1 MKKQLLLILM
11 LLLPLGASADK
22 SGTCGTN
29 LKWNY
34 VEETHILKIFGN
46 GAMTDFNLYTNPW
59 REINVERVIIEEG
72 VTSIGTCAFVYQ
84 SSLTSVIIPN
94 SVTKIGY
101 AAFASC
107 GNLSSI
113 TIPTSVTSIG
123 GEAFYGCVRLT
134 SITIPN
140 SVTSIE
146 KRAFCGCTGLTS
158 ITIPNS
164 VTTIGES
171 AFYGCW
177 KLTSITIPNG
187 VTRIESNTFGD
198 CNNLSTVTIPNSVTS
213 IASEAF
219 ADCKNLSSI
228 TIPNSVRYIEG
239 SAFAWCSSLTSIT
252 IPNRVTSIESKTFF
266 GCTSLTSVTIPNS
279 VTNIKYNA
287 FDGCS
292 SLTSVTIPNSVTC
305 IGDEA
310 FQNCSGLTSITIPN
324 SVTDIG
330 IWAFKN
336 CSSLTSVTIG
346 NKVTVL
352 GDYAFSYCNNLT
364 TIVVEKGNSKYDSR
378 DNCNAIIETSSNQ
391 LIVGCKN
398 TTISNSVTSIGAG
411 AFYGCKGLTSITIPN
426 SVTIIGHVAF
436 ADCSSLA
443 SITIPNSVIEI
454 VNQAFEY
461 CSGLKTITIP
471 NSIESIGYRAFAG
484 CSGLT
489 NVYCLAKNVP
499 ETDTYTF
506 IGAYI
511 ENTILHVPAASVD
524 AYSSIDPWRNFKDI
538 VGIVLPEHTLTYLLD
553 GKEYKSYKIE
563 EGEIIT
569 PEPQPTKEGYTFS
582 GWSEIPATMPAQDV
596 IITGSFKI
604 NKYLLTYKVDDEI
617 VKSDSI
623 VYNTVITPEAN
634 PTKEGYTFSGWSAI
648 PETMPAQD
656 VVITGSFKI
665 NKYLLTYKVD
675 DEIVKSDSIV
685 YNTAITPEA
694 EPTKEGY
701 TFSGWSEIPET
712 MPAKDVLVTGTF
724 SINSYKLTYMID
736 DKVYKDTV
744 YEYSATIIPEPIPA
758 GNYATFEWIDL
769 PEAMPAH
776 DVVVHASYT
785 TGIRE
790 MILTKPQDVQ
800 IYSLNGKKLNKLQ
813 KGLNIVRMSN
823 GTTKKVVVK

>member
-164 VTTIGES
+164 VT
-171 AFYGCW
+171 
-177 KLTSITIPNG
+177 
-187 VTRIESNTFGD
+187 
-198 CNNLSTVTIPNSVTS
+198 
-213 IASEAF
+213 
-219 ADCKNLSSI
+219 
-228 TIPNSVRYIEG
+228 
-239 SAFAWCSSLTSIT
+239 
-252 IPNRVTSIESKTFF
+252 SIEKRAFC
-266 GCTSLTSVTIPNS
+266 GCT
-279 VTNIKYNA
+279 
-287 FDGCS
+287 
-292 SLTSVTIPNSVTC
+292 
-305 IGDEA
+305 
-310 FQNCSGLTSITIPN
+310 
-324 SVTDIG
+324 
-330 IWAFKN
+330 
-336 CSSLTSVTIG
+336 
-346 NKVTVL
+346 
-352 GDYAFSYCNNLT
+352 
-364 TIVVEKGNSKYDSR
+364 
-378 DNCNAIIETSSNQ
+378 
-391 LIVGCKN
+391 
-398 TTISNSVTSIGAG
+398 
-411 AFYGCKGLTSITIPN
+411 GLTSITIPN

-471 NSIESIGYRAFAG
+471 NSIESIGYRAFEL

-538 VGIVLPEHTLTYLLD
+538 VGIVLPEHTLTYILD

-769 PEAMPAH
+769 PETMPAH

-800 IYSLNGKKLNKLQ
+800 IYSPNGKKLNKLQ